1 MTKLS
6 DKIKTLKVQYPSL
19 NKGVND
25 EIFELTA
32 EEYEATIAE
41 WAQNELDAEAAKAEK
56 LALQTQKDALLQK
69 LGLTQ
74 DEATLL
80 LTDLTESKPN
90 PLA

>member
-6 DKIKTLKVQYPSL
+6 DKIKALKLEYPTLI
-19 NKGVND
+19 KGVNNQV
-25 EIFELTA
+25 FELTA

-56 LALQTQKDALLQK
+56 LALRAQKDALLQK

-80 LTDLTESKPN
+80 LTDLTEPKPISF
-90 PLA
+90 A